1 VPNALIVVV
10 AAVAGLGGLASYL
23 IAYHQLSRRVVP
35 AEARRRALAA
45 VPGPVV
51 FYALLGVAVSLAT
64 PMVTVSR

>member
-1 VPNALIVVV
+1 MSNPLIGVI
-10 AAVAGLGGLASYL
+10 AAVAALGGLVSYL

-51 FYALLGVAVSLAT
+51 FYAVLGLAVSLAA